1 MCDNEVMW
9 RLYLTCLLFLVLFPA
24 QALSNDEWCKR
35 DAPPEIK
42 IVPIEKQTMF
52 DNSLSFIQLS
62 AKETDTINP
71 YGHDSTSFTFGLAQR
86 EFSLDQS
93 TSLKYLNRTDTNQG
107 CLWYDKITVDVEL
120 NPKIYIAREYSP
132 NSCQYKEVMRH
143 EKEHLNVDRQVTN
156 KYLRILGDYLLKAVD
171 AEDKYGPYDL
181 ARQDEIAEKMQ
192 KRLADITRQVNV
204 LMEKERAAKQAEV
217 DSLGNYEKS
226 GKYIREVCDKSHP
239 ETATA
244 RDHML
249 RAYLLSRKPR

>member
-1 MCDNEVMW
+1 MHFCVVMCDNEVMW

-120 NPKIYIAREYSP
+120 NPKISYLFDDNTRLEAFYSLGTKENSLGALEY
-132 NSCQYKEVMRH
+132 
-143 EKEHLNVDRQVTN
+143 LNKQDF
-156 KYLRILGDYLLKAVD
+156 G
-171 AEDKYGPYDL
+171 L
-181 ARQDEIAEKMQ
+181 AFSYSNAEKISFNIEAQYIKNEFEGAAFSPVAYQMLEGLQPGSNFTWNVIAQ
-192 KRLADITRQVNV
+192 KRLTKFLDLNLSYFGRKS
-204 LMEKERAAKQAEV
+204 E
-217 DSLGNYEKS
+217 DSRTIHTGT
-226 GKYIREVCDKSHP
+226 VQ
-239 ETATA
+239 
-244 RDHML
+244 L
-249 RAYLLSRKPR
+249 RALF